1 MQTYNKSLNRYEAKY
16 NEIKEKI
23 RLEYKNREHK
33 DCYGKP
39 MTIKDWNAI
48 NKDLK
53 ERLDEMGLKHAGCF
67 YNPNNDRVYIKQRF
81 WVENLHIWEGLSK
94 EVQKEEAE
102 RYGSRKEARKAYNED
117 RQCTSLEYSALTG
130 ENYYLQDGEYFTVPA
145 W

>member
-39 MTIKDWNAI
+39 MTIKDWTAI

-53 ERLDEMGLKHAGCF
+53 ERHYTGNNNQISDSDPGVPLCKGAATKNSCSHKPMG
-67 YNPNNDRVYIKQRF
+67 PR
-81 WVENLHIWEGLSK
+81 
-94 EVQKEEAE
+94 
-102 RYGSRKEARKAYNED
+102 
-117 RQCTSLEYSALTG
+117 
-130 ENYYLQDGEYFTVPA
+130 P
-145 W
+145 